1 MFSTKTRARQGLEGR
16 GRFRTQ
22 SGTEGC
28 TEEHREGLPVYLEI
42 TKDMKDTK
50 SRDKGR
56 RRGAGRACAQGT
68 RPARG
73 PEGAWR
79 ASHATFLVER
89 TASVGKPQMFRR
101 FARKTFGNT
110 DLAD

>member
-1 MFSTKTRARQGLEGR
+1 MFLNHKGHEEHEGEATRAVRARKAHVRPDG
-16 GRFRTQ
+16 
-22 SGTEGC
+22 
-28 TEEHREGLPVYLEI
+28 PV
-42 TKDMKDTK
+42 
-50 SRDKGR
+50 
-56 RRGAGRACAQGT
+56 
-68 RPARG
+68 
-73 PEGAWR
+73 GAWR